1 MRSVH
6 SASSA
11 FRRLVSFELRRFVT
25 PFRMVLTMVSLVAMV
40 VLARGNLLQQMAIAA
55 PQLADDGMSVSP
67 TAFDMAYLALNNQL
81 ITGIILPIVCG
92 ILCSDLVARDYSGGM
107 RTLIA
112 CETRGASTYV
122 AAKLVTAAV
131 VCQGVVLLFIAACIL
146 VSCLLLDL
154 AIAIEPSAWLASSGP
169 QDSIWAQYGLIPM
182 GWNYAALIV
191 ALVLGFGALETVLSW
206 TAMAVCSFLK
216 SPSAAPLVVALF
228 YVIASQFESLVTSLG
243 MLLGITSWIKT
254 IGWIVDRLCL
264 VNYRLGASFFQEFA
278 GGAYQGYIAVAS
290 DVAAGT
296 YPINNWASLLSMLAV
311 LSAISMVLLLVHE
324 RRLHGRA

>member
-11 FRRLVSFELRRFVT
+11 FRRLVSFR
-25 PFRMVLTMVSLVAMV
+25 
-40 VLARGNLLQQMAIAA
+40 AA
-55 PQLADDGMSVSP
+55 EVRDTVPYGIGDGFPRCDGCACAGQLAAADGDRGAS
-67 TAFDMAYLALNNQL
+67 TRRRWHERFANCFDMAYLALNNQL

-154 AIAIEPSAWLASSGP
+154 PIAIEPSAWLASSGP
-169 QDSIWAQYGLIPM
+169 QDSIWAQYGQFPWLELRR
-182 GWNYAALIV
+182 AHCCAC
-191 ALVLGFGALETVLSW
+191 LGFWGA
-206 TAMAVCSFLK
+206 
-216 SPSAAPLVVALF
+216 
-228 YVIASQFESLVTSLG
+228 
-243 MLLGITSWIKT
+243 
-254 IGWIVDRLCL
+254 
-264 VNYRLGASFFQEFA
+264 
-278 GGAYQGYIAVAS
+278 
-290 DVAAGT
+290 
-296 YPINNWASLLSMLAV
+296 
-311 LSAISMVLLLVHE
+311 
-324 RRLHGRA
+324 

>member
-1 MRSVH
+1 
-6 SASSA
+6 
-11 FRRLVSFELRRFVT
+11 
-25 PFRMVLTMVSLVAMV
+25 
-40 VLARGNLLQQMAIAA
+40 
-55 PQLADDGMSVSP
+55 
-67 TAFDMAYLALNNQL
+67 
-81 ITGIILPIVCG
+81 
-92 ILCSDLVARDYSGGM
+92 
-107 RTLIA
+107 
-112 CETRGASTYV
+112 
-122 AAKLVTAAV
+122 
-131 VCQGVVLLFIAACIL
+131 
-146 VSCLLLDL
+146 
-154 AIAIEPSAWLASSGP
+154 
-169 QDSIWAQYGLIPM
+169 
-182 GWNYAALIV
+182 
-191 ALVLGFGALETVLSW
+191 
-206 TAMAVCSFLK
+206 
-216 SPSAAPLVVALF
+216 LVVALF